1 MEHKQVNEPIDTY
14 HTHYTYADYLRF
26 GYEEMV
32 EIIRGKIF
40 RMSPAPSTEH
50 QRVSRKL
57 LLRIDKFLESKKCEV
72 FSAPF
77 DVILPVKGK
86 DFMASDKVVQ
96 PDIVVICDPS
106 KIKEKGCFGAPDW
119 IIEILSPHT
128 TRKDLQDKFDIYE
141 ESGVKEYWVVEP
153 LNSTVEVFVLE
164 GGQYR
169 RIRTYVQDDVVPCH
183 TIEGLSIDL
192 NDIFEIR
199 INS

>member
-1 MEHKQVNEPIDTY
+1 MDGKQVNEPIETY
-14 HTHYTYADYLRF
+14 ITHYTYTDYLRL

-40 RMSPAPSTEH
+40 RMSPAPSARH
-50 QRVSRKL
+50 QRISRKF
-57 LLRIDKFLESKKCEV
+57 LLRIDNYLKGQKCEV

-86 DFMASDKVVQ
+86 DFMESDKVVQ

-106 KIKEKGCFGAPDW
+106 KIREQGCFGAPDW

-164 GGQYR
+164 GQHYR
-169 RIRTYVQDDVVPCH
+169 RIRTYVHDDVVPSH

-192 NDIFEIR
+192 NDIFE
-199 INS
+199 N